1 MSSKTVILL
10 QVLLKYEP
18 ELCIREVTALRKAL
32 GADTYPVMHGKRHAA
47 FVTIRYG
54 TPAELVE
61 RFRHLLEVDAF
72 ENYWALIPLKPTAG
86 KFGGLDSLPS
96 RIKFAYAALQ
106 AGPAKNFAQS
116 KVFVK
121 ERYRK
126 RAP

>member
-10 QVLLKYEP
+10 QVILKYEP
-18 ELCIREVTALRKAL
+18 EHCLREVTALRKAL
-32 GADTYPVMHGKRHAA
+32 GADTYPCMQGKRHAA

-54 TPAELVE
+54 TPTELVE
-61 RFRHLLEVDAF
+61 RFRNWLEVDAF
-72 ENYWALIPLKPTAG
+72 ENYWALIPLKPMAG
-86 KFGGLDSLPS
+86 KYGSIDSLPS

-116 KVFVK
+116 KIFVK

-126 RAP
+126 RTP